1 MDNNENKIDTG
12 NEIKSQSVEMT
23 ISAASSLVGFA
34 IGGPIGAVIGG
45 ATTPAVKLSYQI
57 VQQWIERRKHRI
69 STALDKAFSQ
79 TKISDED
86 VLLSLSNDSALA
98 DDIMRLLRQL
108 VDTDPELDSLFAR
121 IIASMIIQPDI
132 EERKRLSLLG
142 SAIKGINSVQMH
154 IIKAV
159 ATNDNVL
166 SAKEL
171 SIAVGIPE
179 IELRNSVR
187 DLELRG
193 IITDN
198 NSEPTVWELR
208 ELGKAIAN
216 IYFDMEETI
225 HEQ

>member
-1 MDNNENKIDTG
+1 MDNNENKINTG

-34 IGGPIGAVIGG
+34 IGGPIGAIIGG

>member
-1 MDNNENKIDTG
+1 MDNNENKINTG